1 MTWRARRRLAILILV
16 LGLPAYVI
24 VAVTLVNQFERPGLL
39 TELAIWVGLG
49 IVWVFPLR
57 RVFNG
62 IGQAEPED
70 ERRAREVRRRS

>member
-57 RVFNG
+57 RVFHG
-62 IGQAEPED
+62 IGQAEPEA